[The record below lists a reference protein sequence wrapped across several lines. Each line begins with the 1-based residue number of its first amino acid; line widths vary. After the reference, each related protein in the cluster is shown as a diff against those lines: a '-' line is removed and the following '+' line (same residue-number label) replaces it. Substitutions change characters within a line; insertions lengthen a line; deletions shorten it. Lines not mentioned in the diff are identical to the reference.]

1 MIFEVECDTTN
12 ETNERTYV
20 ARRQGNIS
28 TDINKILLSLAA
40 SKFEVVVFTASPG
53 RYANKL
59 LDILDPGHC
68 LVHHRL
74 DREHCHYHQV
84 NIFII
89 CREEALS
96 TSALNLFFAN

>member
-1 MIFEVECDTTN
+1 MPKFHAPI
-12 ETNERTYV
+12 YSK
-20 ARRQGNIS
+20 NIQTLLLIPKLFYCQLWIQKTQKQIYLIS
-28 TDINKILLSLAA
+28 YINKILLSLAA

-84 NIFII
+84 VM
-89 CREEALS
+89 R
-96 TSALNLFFAN
+96 

>member
-1 MIFEVECDTTN
+1 MLQKYRN
-12 ETNERTYV
+12 RH
-20 ARRQGNIS
+20 
-28 TDINKILLSLAA
+28 INTILLSLAA

-84 NIFII
+84 NIFTI
-89 CREEALS
+89 CREEDFS
-96 TSALNLFFAN
+96 TSALKLFLAN

>member
-1 MIFEVECDTTN
+1 MMM
-12 ETNERTYV
+12 
-20 ARRQGNIS
+20 G
-28 TDINKILLSLAA
+28 INTILPSLAA

-84 NIFII
+84 NIFTI
-89 CREEALS
+89 CREEDFS
-96 TSALNLFFAN
+96 TSALNLFLAN

>member
-1 MIFEVECDTTN
+1 MMM
-12 ETNERTYV
+12 
-20 ARRQGNIS
+20 G
-28 TDINKILLSLAA
+28 INTILPSLAA

-84 NIFII
+84 NIF
-89 CREEALS
+89 
-96 TSALNLFFAN
+96 TSSQYAEKKTSLPAR